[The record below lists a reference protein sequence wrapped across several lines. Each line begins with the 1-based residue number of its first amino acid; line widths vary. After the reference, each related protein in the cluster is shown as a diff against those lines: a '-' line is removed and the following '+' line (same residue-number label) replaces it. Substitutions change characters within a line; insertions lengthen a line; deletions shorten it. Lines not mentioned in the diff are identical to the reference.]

1 MNNKA
6 VERDVRLCL
15 RAIHINGTFQNHAEN
30 TDNYLYETGKRLRY
44 SQGSSRRNSLK
55 IEGVKEGK
63 AGNETRNQYREKVS
77 GILKSKLEIK
87 NVKIER
93 AQRIPKRKKVITKTN
108 PVPSFSNCIPMRLKE
123 A

>member
-1 MNNKA
+1 M
-6 VERDVRLCL
+6 
-15 RAIHINGTFQNHAEN
+15 
-30 TDNYLYETGKRLRY
+30 
-44 SQGSSRRNSLK
+44 K

-63 AGNETRNQYREKVS
+63 AGNETRNQCREKVS
-77 GILKSKLEIK
+77 GILKFKLEIK
-87 NVKIER
+87 NVKNER